1 MSLRYPYTLVPMPY
15 PVTSL
20 GGRWVR
26 PRPLIDLGLLGPTG
40 AKAETAQLD
49 TGADDTV
56 FMEDAA
62 RAIGLDL
69 SNAPAGFASGV
80 GVARVPLRYAEV
92 TLRIAGVGEFR
103 EWKAWVGFTP
113 ARLSRPLLGFGG
125 FLQFFSA
132 HFHGDS
138 EEVELTVNRLYTG
151 T

>member
-1 MSLRYPYTLVPMPY
+1 MSLRYSYTLVAVNH
-15 PVTSL
+15 PVIPL

-26 PRPLIDLGLLGPTG
+26 PRPLISVGLLGPTG

-49 TGADDTV
+49 TGAADTV

-62 RAIGLDL
+62 RAIGVDL

-80 GVARVPLRYAEV
+80 GVPRVPVRYAEV
-92 TLRIAGVGEFR
+92 TLRIADIGELR

-113 ARLSRPLLGFGG
+113 ARLNRPLLGFAG

-132 HFHGDS
+132 HFRGDV
-138 EEVELTVNRLYTG
+138 EEVELIVNRLYAG
-151 T
+151 S